1 MSSRLRRNV
10 PRSSIIVVLALSCA
24 LIAVTAQAQAPTWV
38 SAWIGRGPLSTTIT
52 TDHTFTDPVPDLTGR
67 TLRVMA
73 HLTAGGSQV
82 RVRLSQRFSATSLGI
97 GAGHVAIRTSG
108 SGIASGTDRALTFA
122 GSSSALVAAGSDLWS
137 DPVTLPVSAG
147 QDLAISLYVPGSFVP
162 TTEGGRAQVKTAYH
176 GAGNQVSATS
186 LTGAS
191 TTRQVFAVYEVQVLA
206 SRPQAAIV
214 ALGDSITEGACS
226 AVDADGD
233 WPDRLAARMPSLP
246 DGTALAVL
254 NAGIGSGR
262 FASSDGA
269 GLRGLLRLDE
279 LLRLPEVRWVMLLMG
294 VNDISYEHVDA
305 SFLETAY
312 EQAIAKAHQARKQ
325 ILGVPILP
333 FGHSV
338 KDVGNNKQTAQV
350 VNQWIRDHDKRQGAA
365 EPSFDAVIDVEAAV
379 KDASDPAWSLRSDL
393 TCDHVHP
400 NQAGYQAIAAAIP
413 LALFTPVTAV
423 PAARAGVVLLLAL
436 ALALGQSFATI
447 GSIRHKAF
455 DAIAG
460 AEADVSRIF
469 QGPAEPTLGDDSL
482 PSKEIGRSN

>member
-1 MSSRLRRNV
+1 
-10 PRSSIIVVLALSCA
+10 
-24 LIAVTAQAQAPTWV
+24 
-38 SAWIGRGPLSTTIT
+38 
-52 TDHTFTDPVPDLTGR
+52 
-67 TLRVMA
+67 
-73 HLTAGGSQV
+73 
-82 RVRLSQRFSATSLGI
+82 
-97 GAGHVAIRTSG
+97 
-108 SGIASGTDRALTFA
+108 
-122 GSSSALVAAGSDLWS
+122 
-137 DPVTLPVSAG
+137 
-147 QDLAISLYVPGSFVP
+147 LYVPGSFVP

-176 GAGNQVSATS
+176 SAGNQVSATS

-206 SRPQAAIV
+206 SGREAAIV

-226 AVDADGD
+226 TVDADGD

-246 DGTALAVL
+246 DGTAVAVL

-269 GLRGLLRLDE
+269 GLSGLSRLDE
-279 LLRLPEVRWVMLLMG
+279 LLTLPGVRWVTLLMG

-312 EQAIAKAHQARKQ
+312 EQAITKAHHAGKQ
-325 ILGVPILP
+325 IVGVPILP

-350 VNQWIRDHDKRQGAA
+350 VNQWIRDHDKHRGAA
-365 EPSFDAVIDVEAAV
+365 EPSFDGVIDVEAAV

-413 LALFTPVTAV
+413 LNLFTPGTAV
-423 PAARAGVVLLLAL
+423 SPA
-436 ALALGQSFATI
+436 
-447 GSIRHKAF
+447 
-455 DAIAG
+455 
-460 AEADVSRIF
+460 
-469 QGPAEPTLGDDSL
+469 
-482 PSKEIGRSN
+482 RSW

>member
-1 MSSRLRRNV
+1 
-10 PRSSIIVVLALSCA
+10 
-24 LIAVTAQAQAPTWV
+24 
-38 SAWIGRGPLSTTIT
+38 
-52 TDHTFTDPVPDLTGR
+52 
-67 TLRVMA
+67 
-73 HLTAGGSQV
+73 
-82 RVRLSQRFSATSLGI
+82 
-97 GAGHVAIRTSG
+97 
-108 SGIASGTDRALTFA
+108 
-122 GSSSALVAAGSDLWS
+122 
-137 DPVTLPVSAG
+137 
-147 QDLAISLYVPGSFVP
+147 
-162 TTEGGRAQVKTAYH
+162 
-176 GAGNQVSATS
+176 
-186 LTGAS
+186 
-191 TTRQVFAVYEVQVLA
+191 
-206 SRPQAAIV
+206 
-214 ALGDSITEGACS
+214 
-226 AVDADGD
+226 
-233 WPDRLAARMPSLP
+233 
-246 DGTALAVL
+246 
-254 NAGIGSGR
+254 
-262 FASSDGA
+262 
-269 GLRGLLRLDE
+269 
-279 LLRLPEVRWVMLLMG
+279 MLLMG

-455 DAIAG
+455 DAIAD
-460 AEADVSRIF
+460 AEADVSGIF
-469 QGPAEPTLGDDSL
+469 QVSTEQSLAEDSDGRNRASEVNQTA
-482 PSKEIGRSN
+482 PEVVFSRGTSAASGGKGTAARSGSRGRSRDPRSRCASRRPSSTRHAWCGHH